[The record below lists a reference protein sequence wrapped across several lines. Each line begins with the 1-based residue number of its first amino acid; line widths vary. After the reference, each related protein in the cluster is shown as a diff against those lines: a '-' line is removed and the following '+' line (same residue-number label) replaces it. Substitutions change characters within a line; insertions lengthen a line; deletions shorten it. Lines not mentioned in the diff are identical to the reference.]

1 MQIDYDPAEIS
12 YEQLL
17 DLFWQSHNP
26 ASRPWSRQYMSI
38 IFYHNNEQANL
49 AQKYKEFAAERLG
62 KKIYTEIN
70 PYEHFYLAEDYHQK
84 YYLQLK
90 RDLVKEYALFY
101 PNTIDFINSTS
112 AARVNGYVRGAG
124 TITSLIKEIESLGLS
139 EKGKHELVETV
150 KSFGRK

>member
-1 MQIDYDPAEIS
+1 M
-12 YEQLL
+12 
-17 DLFWQSHNP
+17 
-26 ASRPWSRQYMSI
+26 
-38 IFYHNNEQANL
+38 
-49 AQKYKEFAAERLG
+49 
-62 KKIYTEIN
+62 
-70 PYEHFYLAEDYHQK
+70 
-84 YYLQLK
+84 QLK